1 MVGKGTVKS
10 LSGLDEE
17 IRLSKEQRGKSR
29 EDVTT
34 GGSMKVLVTG
44 GAGFIGSHT
53 VDRLALEGHEVVV
66 VDNLSTGKRRNV
78 NRSARFYKVDIQSR
92 RLERVFRNERPSV
105 VMHLAAQMDVRKS
118 VEDPIFDAQVNVLGM
133 LNVIQQAVKH
143 GTRKVI
149 FSSSGGAIYG
159 EQEVFPAS
167 ETHIMQPL
175 SPYGLSKLCG
185 EQYLAYYQRVGGT
198 QVVNLRYAN
207 VYGPRQDPYGEA
219 GVVAIFIQKLLN
231 NEQAIINGNGR
242 QTRDFIFVDD
252 VVEANLAAM
261 GQDTQGT
268 YNVGTGM
275 ETSINDLFRI
285 LVEQIG
291 SKCKELHG
299 PAKKGEQMR
308 SVIDPTKLRQ
318 ELSWEPRV
326 ELSEGLKRTVCYFR
340 ERMG

>member
-1 MVGKGTVKS
+1 
-10 LSGLDEE
+10 
-17 IRLSKEQRGKSR
+17 
-29 EDVTT
+29 
-34 GGSMKVLVTG
+34 MKVLVTG
-44 GAGFIGSHT
+44 GAGFIGSQT
-53 VDRLALEGHEVVV
+53 VDRLVLEGHEVVV
-66 VDNLSTGKRRNV
+66 VDNLSTGKRRNI
-78 NRSARFYKVDIQSR
+78 NRAARFYKIDIQNK

-118 VEDPIFDAQVNVLGM
+118 VEDPILDAQVNVLGT
-133 LNVIQQAVKH
+133 LNLLQQAVKY
-143 GTRKVI
+143 GARKVI

-167 ETHIMQPL
+167 ETHVTQPL
-175 SPYGLSKLCG
+175 SPYGLSKFCG
-185 EQYLAYYQRVGGT
+185 EQYLSYYQRVGGI

-231 NEQAIINGNGR
+231 GEQAIINGNGR
-242 QTRDFIFVDD
+242 QTRDFVFVDD
-252 VVEANLAAM
+252 VVEANLSVM
-261 GQDTQGT
+261 GQQIEGT
-268 YNVGTGM
+268 YNVGTGQ

-291 SKCKELHG
+291 STCKEIHG
-299 PAKKGEQMR
+299 PAKQGEQAR
-308 SVIDPTKLRQ
+308 SVIDSTKLRH

-326 ELSEGLKRTVCYFR
+326 ELPEGLKRTVSYFR